1 MLAGN
6 RYAHGNDWARGFM
19 RDMGMRHL
27 RTNVATTVADG
38 DVLADSTAIIV
49 KRAPDDAPALFCD
62 DGV

>member
-1 MLAGN
+1 MLRKN
-6 RYAHGNDWARGFM
+6 FPEYI
-19 RDMGMRHL
+19 L

-49 KRAPDDAPALFCD
+49 KRVPDDAPALFCD

>member
-1 MLAGN
+1 VLRKN
-6 RYAHGNDWARGFM
+6 FPEYV
-19 RDMGMRHL
+19 L

-49 KRAPDDAPALFCD
+49 ERVPDDVPVLFCD